1 MDDKYNNMLDPN
13 PGFACTSAPNRDMD
27 FEITLDSDDNAPLYD
42 DTENFEYLNRAPENI
57 EEAEKEYLNFLNEE
71 DAKERAKHKIKFFF
85 LFHVLPIWSGI
96 IGKLKGIK
104 GLPEESEEVPF

>member
-1 MDDKYNNMLDPN
+1 MSNECNNMLDPD
-13 PGFACTSAPNRDMD
+13 PGFACTSAPNKD
-27 FEITLDSDDNAPLYD
+27 FEVAFDSNNDND
-42 DTENFEYLNRAPENI
+42 GESNDVENFEHLDKAPGNI

-104 GLPEESEEVPF
+104 GLPKESEEVPF